1 MNSVVIKLGDMTFE
15 VIVEDASEQF
25 STIEGKFFNIKDI
38 LIDGET
44 ATDVVLNLRIE
55 RSKETLREF
64 LSKSAIRRVSK
75 GINIDSETT
84 EKSSKGL

>member
-25 STIEGKFFNIKDI
+25 STIEGTFFNIQDI
-38 LIDGET
+38 LIDGKT
-44 ATDVVLNLRIE
+44 APDVVLNLRIE

-84 EKSSKGL
+84 QKSSKRL

>member
-1 MNSVVIKLGDMTFE
+1 MTFE

-25 STIEGKFFNIKDI
+25 STIEGTFFNIKDI